1 MIYTKRFPDNTSMEN
16 IPVNSFARYMRVSP
30 SYISRIKN
38 NKVILSEKMYEK
50 ITSMLIEFKE
60 SNKTIDKI

>member
-50 ITSMLIEFKE
+50 IISLLTEFRNNDRIVSE
-60 SNKTIDKI
+60 

>member
-1 MIYTKRFPDNTSMEN
+1 MIYTKKFPDNTSMEN

-50 ITSMLIEFKE
+50 IISLLTEFRNNDRIVSK
-60 SNKTIDKI
+60 

>member
-1 MIYTKRFPDNTSMEN
+1 MIYNKRFPDNTSMEN

-38 NKVILSEKMYEK
+38 NKVRLSEKMYEK
-50 ITSMLIEFKE
+50 IITLLTEFR
-60 SNKTIDKI
+60 NNDKIVSE

>member
-1 MIYTKRFPDNTSMEN
+1 MIYTKKFPDNTSMEN

-50 ITSMLIEFKE
+50 IISLLTEFRNNDRIVSE
-60 SNKTIDKI
+60 

>member
-50 ITSMLIEFKE
+50 IISLLTEYRNNDRIVSK
-60 SNKTIDKI
+60 